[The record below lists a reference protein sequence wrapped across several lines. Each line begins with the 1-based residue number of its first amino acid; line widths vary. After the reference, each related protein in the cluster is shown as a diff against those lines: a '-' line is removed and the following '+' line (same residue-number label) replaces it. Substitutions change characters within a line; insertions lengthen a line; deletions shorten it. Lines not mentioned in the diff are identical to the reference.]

1 MGLRVPNQAIQ
12 IPKMEDCQPLKW
24 HKLECEL
31 VTPLYGGGVEAA
43 TIDLKMPIRASAIR
57 GQLRFWWRLLAK
69 HKWKL
74 GNPKA
79 IQNAEFALFGGM
91 GDDDGGRASQFFIKV
106 NQPKV
111 THHDLVEY
119 TEYLDADQNNKK
131 LSYVLFPAANAE
143 DKKTN
148 PHTLLKTDKLQFQ
161 LNFAFSQKLQ
171 KDDDLIQKVIETLQW
186 WSNFGGLGAR
196 SRKGLGAVHVS
207 ESVDYP
213 KINLPLTAEEVKEA
227 NCTVVFKGRSANAL
241 TQLQMGIRKL
251 SDFRQG
257 SELGRNKGSTKS
269 GGRSRWPEP
278 DAIRSITGEYLILGE
293 KNHKPIHEAKNIFPR
308 AMFGLPIIVK
318 FKNDE
323 KDDNKNWIKFPDK
336 PEPKKTTIEPVNAD
350 RLASPLFIRP
360 FYLETDEKG
369 QKQWA
374 SCALVIPYDHIK
386 NMRVSIGGRES
397 YPVWTEDTAQYI
409 RPIQDFK
416 GQDPLDAFLKY
427 FAV

>member
-1 MGLRVPNQAIQ
+1 MGLRNPKEDIQ
-12 IPKMEDCQPLKW
+12 IPDLKGLKPLQW

-31 VTPLYGGGVEAA
+31 VTPLYGGGVKAA

-74 GNPKA
+74 GNTKA
-79 IQNAEFALFGGM
+79 IQSAEFSLFGGM
-91 GDDDGGRASQFFIKV
+91 GDDDGRASHVFIKV

-111 THHDLVEY
+111 TQHDLVEY
-119 TEYLDADQNNKK
+119 TEYLDANPDNKK

-148 PHTLLKTDKLQFQ
+148 PHTLLETDKLKFQ
-161 LNFAFSQKLQ
+161 LNFAFSPKLQ
-171 KDDDLIQKVIETLQW
+171 KDDDLIQRVIETLQW
-186 WSNFGGLGAR
+186 WANFGGLGAR

-207 ESVDYP
+207 ESLDYP
-213 KINLPLTAEEVKEA
+213 QIGTPLTKDEINSA
-227 NCTVVFKGRSANAL
+227 NCSVVFKGKSSNPL
-241 TQLQMGIRKL
+241 GQLYSGIQKL
-251 SDFRQG
+251 SEFRQKA
-257 SELGRNKGSTKS
+257 ELGRNKGSTKS

-278 DAIRSITGEYLILGE
+278 DAIRAITGEYLILGE

-323 KDDNKNWIKFPDK
+323 KDDNKNWIRFPDK
-336 PEPKKTTIEPVNAD
+336 PEPKRTTIEPVNAD

-360 FYLETDEKG
+360 FYIETDAKG
-369 QKQWA
+369 QKQWS
-374 SCALVIPYDHIK
+374 SCALVIPYDHIIK
-386 NMRVSIGGRES
+386 EMQVSIGGRES
-397 YPVWTEDTAQYI
+397 YPVWTDDTARHI
-409 RPIQDFK
+409 RPIQDYK
-416 GQDPLDAFLKY
+416 GKDPLDAFLKY